1 MQRSEAE
8 LEKYFIDQLTKVGW
22 KYIEGKTLPRVG
34 AEEQLLIPI
43 LSDKLKQLNKNKNI
57 SDDDVDKVITELKL
71 TATGIEGSKKLL
83 RYYKQGVPVKFEKE
97 KIVKLAL
104 LSDFENIT
112 NNTFIVSN
120 QVTHTGLQNIR
131 NDIIL
136 YINGIPLVNIELKDP
151 TNPAE
156 SWENAYYQIKDYEN
170 SVRELYKY
178 VQIGVASNGTARYF
192 PIVPWQREVKTY
204 QWKHDEMDSL
214 DATIHMLSTANLL
227 DILKYYFFIREEH
240 AEVTKVI
247 ARYMQQRAVEK
258 IVTRVR
264 KYSKGEDE
272 KNKGLIWHWQ
282 GSGKTFEIISAANK
296 LMFLPELENP
306 TIFIIVDRDDLQTQL
321 QQEYD
326 ALDIYK
332 ARIIGSINKLKEI
345 ILADNFRGKRG
356 VFIVLIHKF
365 NPNEFD
371 EVNKIIEEQAGETIS
386 TRKNVICLI
395 DEGHRSQYGLLAAQ
409 MRKLLK
415 NAFYFA
421 FTGTPIAKK
430 GRNTYLEF
438 GFTEDEPYLDEYF
451 ITKSI
456 ADGFTK
462 KITYKPRLDKLHLE
476 KEKLEAFLQFEFEEI
491 PEEFRENIKD
501 EIRQRL
507 NPVNLFLE
515 DNKRIEPIAEDI
527 ANHFRNNV
535 EGNYKAI
542 VVAASRKA
550 CVRYKHA
557 LDKFLPSSYSEI
569 IMTYNPTKDPG
580 VPELYNY
587 FQNLIKAHHGME
599 IEQIRK
605 KIIED
610 YKEEENPKILIVT
623 DMLLTGFDAPV
634 LQTMYL
640 DKPLKEQRLLQ
651 AIARTNRPY
660 AEKESGLI
668 IDYVGIFDRIEKA
681 FEIYAEQDISSAI
694 LNTAN
699 LNEEFVELIEN
710 TLKRFNSIPKD
721 YNINTLQ
728 DALEIIISDKSVE
741 DTFII
746 NCKKLQR
753 LYEFL
758 GSAEIK
764 LEYLKEYKW
773 LIAVY
778 SYYKKIVLR
787 DDKYR
792 YYLNKYFKKTLELI
806 HQETEVQEL
815 VESPVKVVID
825 EDFISEIQEK
835 VDNKNVAASNLVFA
849 LNRFV
854 LVDQHKNPIYESL
867 ITRVEALVNKWRER
881 VKENADITEVLN
893 DAQKISN
900 EIISLQSKQKELGLS
915 DVQMATWLT
924 IKTNL
929 DIATDEKLLEE
940 MKELF
945 EELSDVMIPGWTKNA
960 ELRKSVET
968 KLRQFIF
975 TKIRPKYP
983 IPLEKVNDIHKSV
996 GEKLIGYESK
1006 L

>member
-8 LEKYFIDQLTKVGW
+8 LEKYFIEQLAKAGW
-22 KYIEGKTLPRVG
+22 KYIEGKTLPKVG
-34 AEEQLLIPI
+34 TEEQLLIPI
-43 LSDKLKQLNKNKNI
+43 LSQKLKQINKNKNI
-57 SDDDVDKVITELKL
+57 SNNDVDKVITELKL
-71 TATGIEGSKKLL
+71 TVTGIEGSKKLL

-97 KIVKLAL
+97 KIVMLASL
-104 LSDFENIT
+104 FDFENIS
-112 NNTFIVSN
+112 NNSFIVSN

-131 NDIIL
+131 NDILL
-136 YINGIPLVNIELKDP
+136 YINGMPLVNIELKDP

-170 SVRELYKY
+170 SVSELYKY
-178 VQIGVASNGTARYF
+178 VQIGIASNGTARYF
-192 PIVPWQREVKTY
+192 PIVPWQQEVKTY
-204 QWKHDEMDSL
+204 QWKQDEMDSL
-214 DATIHMLSTANLL
+214 DATIQMLFPDNLL
-227 DILKYYFFIREEH
+227 DILKNYFFIREEH
-240 AEVTKVI
+240 GEVTKVI
-247 ARYMQQRAVEK
+247 ARYMQQRSVEK
-258 IVTRVR
+258 IVTRVK
-264 KYSKGEDE
+264 KYFNREDD

-282 GSGKTFEIISAANK
+282 GSGKTFEIITAANK

-326 ALDIYK
+326 ALDIKK
-332 ARIIGSINKLKEI
+332 ARAISSINKLKE
-345 ILADNFRGKRG
+345 LVVADDYKGKRG
-356 VFIVLIHKF
+356 VFIILIHKF

-371 EVNKIIEEQAGETIS
+371 EVNKIIEEQTGETIS

-395 DEGHRSQYGLLAAQ
+395 DEGHRSQYGLLASQ

-462 KITYKPRLDKLHLE
+462 KITYKPRLDKLHLD
-476 KEKLEAFLQFEFEEI
+476 KEKLESFLQSEFEEI

-515 DNKRIEPIAEDI
+515 DKARIEPIAEDI
-527 ANHFRNNV
+527 ANHFRNNI

-587 FQNLIKAHHGME
+587 FQNLIKVHHGME

-623 DMLLTGFDAPV
+623 DMLLTGFDAPI

-660 AEKESGLI
+660 GEKESGLI
-668 IDYVGIFDRIEKA
+668 IDYVGIFERIEKA

-694 LNTAN
+694 LNTDK
-699 LNEEFVELIEN
+699 LKDEFVGIIED
-710 TLKRFNSIPKD
+710 TIKTFYSIQKD
-721 YNINTLQ
+721 YKISTLQ
-728 DALEIIISDKSVE
+728 SALEIIISDKLVE
-741 DTFII
+741 DAFTV

-758 GSAEIK
+758 GSAEVK

-773 LIAVY
+773 LMAVY
-778 SYYKKIVLR
+778 SYYKKVVLR

-792 YYLNKYFKKTLELI
+792 YYLDKYFKRTLDLI
-806 HQETEVQEL
+806 HQETEVREL
-815 VESPVKVVID
+815 VDSPVKVVIN
-825 EDFISEIQEK
+825 EEFISEIQKK
-835 VDNKNVAASNLVFA
+835 VDNKKVTASNLVFA

-867 ITRVEALVNKWRER
+867 INRVEALVNKWRER
-881 VKENADITEVLN
+881 VKENADITEVLK

-900 EIISLQSKQKELGLS
+900 EIVSLQSKQRELGLS
-915 DVQMATWLT
+915 DVQMATWLA
-924 IKTNL
+924 IKINL
-929 DIATDEKLLEE
+929 DIDTDEELLKE
-940 MKELF
+940 MKSLF
-945 EELSDVMIPGWTKNA
+945 DELSDVMIPGWTKNA

-996 GEKLIGYESK
+996 SDKLIGYEGK